1 MYLRKLGLI
10 KRKEKSAVVFSG
22 LLLFLSSLVA
32 ACGSGV
38 SPLSNSGC
46 NSNVN
51 GCAPAL
57 DPTSKLSAQP
67 TTISP
72 GQSTTLSWSSK
83 NGTSLDLEPGI
94 GTVQSNGSITITP
107 KQTTTY
113 ILSVTGNGTTSKA
126 SVTVTVSTAQT
137 AGVQL
142 SPGDGIQTAVNSAP
156 PGTTFTLAPGTY
168 RLQSV
173 VPKNGDVFSGE
184 NGATLNGAIL
194 IESWEQSSSTLWTAQ
209 VSGITQEA
217 SYRGVCDSR
226 HPACKYPEDLFYDSK
241 ALTRVAS
248 LSLVA
253 PGTWYFDYSTEK
265 IYSGTDPTGHAAEI
279 SSLRAAFSGN
289 ASNVTITGLTIEKY
303 ASTAGN
309 GAIAGDK
316 SNSWIVSN
324 DVFLLNHGMGLRVG
338 PSMQVEGCKFHDNGQ
353 MGLGGSG
360 NHITVDDNEIY
371 KNNYAGYEW
380 GWEGGGDKFTHTKY
394 LTVSNNY
401 SHDNNGPGLWTDID
415 NYYTTYDGNHTR
427 NNVGAGIQ
435 HEISYDAVITNNL
448 IQDDGFVPNQTG
460 MWFGGGIVISNSAN
474 VDLYGNTITDC
485 MNGIVGIQ
493 NVRGNDPAT
502 GLPYTL
508 KNLNVHNNTIT
519 QQVDHAEGIV
529 KADIYDDSVYT
540 SWGNHFQ
547 KDTYTLSNVSLK
559 YFYWLGQDW
568 TLGLWQEYSSE
579 H

>member
-1 MYLRKLGLI
+1 M
-10 KRKEKSAVVFSG
+10 SAVASSG

-32 ACGSGV
+32 GCGSGV

-51 GCAPAL
+51 SCATAL
-57 DPTSKLSAQP
+57 DPTSRLSAQP

-72 GQSTTLSWSSK
+72 GQSATLSWSSK
-83 NGTSLDLEPGI
+83 NGTSFVLEPGI
-94 GTVQSNGSITITP
+94 GTVQSNGSITIAP

-126 SVTVTVSTAQT
+126 SVTVTVGTAQT

-142 SPGDGIQTAVNSAP
+142 IPGDGIQAAVNSTP
-156 PGTTFTLAPGTY
+156 PGTTFMLAPGTY

-194 IESWEQSSSTLWTAQ
+194 IDSWEHPSSTVWAAQ
-209 VSGITQEA
+209 VSGITQEG

-226 HPACKYPEDLFYDSK
+226 HPACMYPEDLFYDSK
-241 ALTRVAS
+241 PLTRVAS

-253 PGTWYFDYSTEK
+253 PGTWYFDYSTLK

-303 ASTAGN
+303 ASIAGD
-309 GAIAGDK
+309 GAIAGEQ

-324 DVFLLNHGMGLRVG
+324 DLFLLNHGMGLRVG
-338 PSMQVEGCKFHDNGQ
+338 PSMQVEGSKFHDNGQ

-360 NHITVDDNEIY
+360 SHITVDDNEIY